1 MVGDSRES
9 PNMNTTKK
17 DGECI
22 YDECIWCI
30 IDKYVD
36 LGFCSFFLRHGDVYG
51 RRGVAGV

>member
-9 PNMNTTKK
+9 PNMNKTKN

-22 YDECIWCI
+22 YDACIWCI

-36 LGFCSFFLRHGDVYG
+36 LALCNFFLRDGDVYG